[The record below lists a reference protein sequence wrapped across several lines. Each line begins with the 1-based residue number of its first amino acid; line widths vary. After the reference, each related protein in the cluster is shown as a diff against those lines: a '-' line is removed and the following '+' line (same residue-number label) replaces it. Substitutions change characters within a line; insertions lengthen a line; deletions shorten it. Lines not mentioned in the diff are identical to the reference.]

1 MQGKRNILKKDW
13 NATHDNNTN
22 IYYGLQHL
30 PTIYIYIYIYIYI
43 LNLILS
49 Y

>member
-30 PTIYIYIYIYIYI
+30 PTIYIYSQFNHFI
-43 LNLILS
+43 
-49 Y
+49 